1 MHTDDSKVQSKI
13 EELYLQYPFYGYRR
27 ITKSIQRDG
36 ILVNH
41 KKVQRLMKEMN
52 IKAVYPKIN
61 LSKPNKAHK
70 KYPYL
75 LKGINISRINQVW
88 GADIT
93 YINLSSG
100 RMYLVIVVDMYSR
113 KILSWKVSNTLD
125 RFFCI
130 EALQEAISKYG
141 YPEIFN
147 TDQGSQFTSNEFTEI
162 LNSNQINIS
171 MNGKGRALDN
181 IFVERTFR
189 SVKYEE
195 IYLNEYENMRKCR
208 NALEYYFNFF
218 NNKRLHQSLK
228 YKTPNEVYF
237 EYLELKNVS

>member
-1 MHTDDSKVQSKI
+1 M
-13 EELYLQYPFYGYRR
+13 
-27 ITKSIQRDG
+27 QRDG
-36 ILVNH
+36 VVVNH
-41 KKVQRLMKEMN
+41 KKVQRLMREMN

-75 LKGINISRINQVW
+75 LNGININRINQVW

-93 YINLSSG
+93 YINLPSG
-100 RMYLVIVVDMYSR
+100 RMYLVIVVDLCSR